1 MTNNSITVGNMTG
14 NIQQGSP
21 GASQSFEFKLNV
33 EAARTALHAFE
44 TELSKIVIDD
54 RTRLD
59 ELAADVATIKAQLSK
74 SSPSLT
80 ILQEAGK
87 SLRKITESVVA
98 GVVTSPVLKA
108 VVALGTAFGLD

>member
-74 SSPSLT
+74 SSP

-108 VVALGTAFGLD
+108 VVALGTALGLD

>member
-1 MTNNSITVGNMTG
+1 MTG

-33 EAARTALHAFE
+33 EGARTALHAFE
-44 TELSKIVIDD
+44 TELSKVVIDD

-87 SLRKITESVVA
+87 SLRKITERVVA

-108 VVALGTAFGLD
+108 VVALGTALGLD